1 MYEPKFNSVLVEIE
15 QDEWGGGNDESMLG
29 KSFSKGTAISYGEV
43 YATETNILTGE
54 EVSELV
60 SSIIGKQIIWN
71 EGAESGTTFEHD
83 GKLYG
88 FIYWYDVRAS
98 K

>member
-29 KSFSKGTAISYGEV
+29 KSFNKGTV
-43 YATETNILTGE
+43 
-54 EVSELV
+54 VSAGDLLDTRDHPINGMKVEDITDLFN
-60 SSIIGKQIIWN
+60 KQIIWN
-71 EGAESGTTFEHD
+71 EGAEAGTTFEYD

-88 FIYWYDVRAS
+88 FIYWYDIRAS